1 MSSTQGPKDE
11 RRRSEAEP
19 ARTAG
24 SGTTSHDPLGDP
36 RSSATPDGLG
46 ALLAA
51 LAAPPEAQE
60 LAGEHAMVAAFSE
73 ALAGA
78 PGLAHAVG
86 TSSKRRRKMLGKVLT
101 AKAAAAAVAAV
112 LLGSGVAAATGSLPA
127 SLQMAVHR
135 ALGAPAPHAHA
146 KVAAHASA
154 KGSTSLATTTQGG
167 STTTTS
173 SGQMGT
179 TTTTTTSSSG
189 SATTTT
195 SNGVGP
201 AVPGPSTRG
210 LCVAVLASGRATAQV
225 SAKEPTAF
233 RNLEAAATAKGES
246 VSAYC
251 ATVLQGS
258 TTGSSTTSSSPIT
271 SSATTTGSSSSTSS
285 PGASGSA
292 GSSATLHAHGSASG
306 STSGSSL
313 PTQASGNANLG
324 ASVSA
329 GASGRAFGRSHSPL
343 AGLAG

>member
-24 SGTTSHDPLGDP
+24 FGATSHDPLGDP

-127 SLQMAVHR
+127 SLQMAAHR
-135 ALGAPAPHAHA
+135 ALGAPAPQHHA
-146 KVAAHASA
+146 KGAAHASA
-154 KGSTSLATTTQGG
+154 KGSTSLSTTTHAG
-167 STTTTS
+167 STTTAS
-173 SGQMGT
+173 SGQV
-179 TTTTTTSSSG
+179 TTTTSSSG
-189 SATTTT
+189 STSTNSSTTTTT

-258 TTGSSTTSSSPIT
+258 TTSSTTPVT
-271 SSATTTGSSSSTSS
+271 SSATTTGSSSSASTGS